1 MLQAS
6 LLRERGWVGD
16 ARLLEGRVEEVR
28 HDEGVRQVGH
38 HRVVLG
44 VHDLL
49 VGHIEKAKPILAK
62 ADLKHF
68 KVNKNETKMAICLK
82 N

>member
-1 MLQAS
+1 M
-6 LLRERGWVGD
+6 
-16 ARLLEGRVEEVR
+16 R

-68 KVNKNETKMAICLK
+68 KVNKNGHLFEKLNFNLFTEVEQLECETNKGL
-82 N
+82 NVDTV